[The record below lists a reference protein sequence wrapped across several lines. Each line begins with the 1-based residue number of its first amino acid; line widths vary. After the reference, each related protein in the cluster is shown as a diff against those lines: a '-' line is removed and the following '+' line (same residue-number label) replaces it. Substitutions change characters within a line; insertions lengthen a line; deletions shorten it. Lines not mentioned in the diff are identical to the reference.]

1 MPYCGNCGTANNP
14 EFKFCQ
20 NCGAPLVQQ
29 QQVQPTNGMPLP
41 PPPPS
46 YQPTTNVPV
55 QAPLQGGYGEGVVG
69 VMLLRKPKS
78 MGRYDTFTGVVTT
91 QRMIFAQ
98 MTSEMINNA
107 IKAARDQAKSE
118 GRGFWGQWEE
128 QLRASFGY
136 TQRYLN
142 MDPNAAL
149 AETPGNFFVSNADIR
164 EVKVNLKDLHRQGD
178 TIQRHEFELEVH
190 FAQGKYEFKMDKNDD
205 YVNLLKQVYGERLR
219 MPFGYFSSG
228 GFTIRL

>member
-1 MPYCGNCGTANNP
+1 MP
-14 EFKFCQ
+14 
-20 NCGAPLVQQ
+20 QQ
-29 QQVQPTNGMPLP
+29 QQVQPTHGMPPPP

-46 YQPTTNVPV
+46 TYQPAMNAPV
-55 QAPLQGGYGEGVVG
+55 QAPVQGGYGENVVG

-91 QRMIFAQ
+91 RRMIFAQ
-98 MTSEMINNA
+98 MTSDMLKDA
-107 IKAARDQAKSE
+107 IQAARDQAKSE

-128 QLRASFGY
+128 QLKASFGY
-136 TQRYLN
+136 TKRYLS

-164 EVKVNLKDLHRQGD
+164 EVKVKLKDLHRQGD
-178 TIQRHEFELEVH
+178 TVQRHEYELEVH
-190 FAQGKYEFKMDKNDD
+190 FSQGKYEFRMDKNDEH
-205 YVNLLKQVYGERLR
+205 VNLLKQVYGERLKV
-219 MPFGYFSSG
+219 PFGYFSSG